1 MTLWLTLATLAG
13 TVAPLLPTLLGLSLL
28 SIGCG
33 LAWLPL
39 GFIVPGLLLLADHVA
54 VIMWGRK

>member
-1 MTLWLTLATLAG
+1 VTLWLTLATLAG
-13 TVAPLLPTLLGLSLL
+13 TAAPFVPTFVGLSLL

-39 GFIVPGLLLLADHVA
+39 GFIVPGALLVADHVA
-54 VIMWGRK
+54 VSVWSRK